1 MIPVTMT
8 ASSRAVDENVIA
20 QRLLDA
26 RLHEQSVDIRQLE
39 GRILALHL
47 TKIDIFIRHA
57 LPGPMRTPSEEVL
70 QSTME
75 KATRALRRG
84 SNLRWVAE
92 ESERSFAGLFYCI
105 AAAEVIDFRRG
116 RPGYRDDQMSY
127 SSQLD
132 SFEAHPLK
140 LEDLAEAE
148 PVVISAEKPDRH
160 DAALILE
167 AAGGLDDMSA
177 VLLVLKH
184 GLSLSYGEIEALLEI
199 QASHDP
205 DRFTSEAT
213 KLLGSHRDFAAKIM
227 ALLRKCDATPKTH
240 GALKVQVHRAATRV
254 RAKIDPDDLLFFH
267 VD

>member
-8 ASSRAVDENVIA
+8 ASGRAVDEHVIS

-26 RLHEQSVDIRQLE
+26 RLREQSVEIRRLE
-39 GRILALHL
+39 GKILALHL
-47 TKIDIFIRHA
+47 MKIDAFIKHA

-75 KATRALRRG
+75 KATRALQRE

-92 ESERSFAGLFYCI
+92 ESERSFAGLFYRI
-105 AAAEVIDFRRG
+105 AAAEIIEFRRG
-116 RPGYRDDQMSY
+116 RPGYRDDRMSY
-127 SSQLD
+127 ASQ
-132 SFEAHPLK
+132 FESLEADPLK
-140 LEDLAEAE
+140 LEGLAEAE
-148 PVVISAEKPDRH
+148 PVVISAERPDRH

-184 GLSLSYGEIEALLEI
+184 GLGLSYEEIEALLEI

-205 DRFTSEAT
+205 DRSISEAA
-213 KLLGSHRDFAAKIM
+213 KLLGSHRDFAAQIM

-240 GALKVQVHRAATRV
+240 GALKVQVHRAVMRV
-254 RAKIDPDDLLFFH
+254 KVRIDPDDLLFFH
-267 VD
+267 AD